1 MAANASRQAIRDLL
15 RRVEQT
21 PEHYGIRYGENGVSY
36 SSKINRNLSQSMIPK
51 NELSGVNASGNFFAK
66 IKAKPQFCSATVDF
80 SADVLL

>member
-36 SSKINRNLSQSMIPK
+36 SSKINRN
-51 NELSGVNASGNFFAK
+51 FA
-66 IKAKPQFCSATVDF
+66 Q
-80 SADVLL
+80 